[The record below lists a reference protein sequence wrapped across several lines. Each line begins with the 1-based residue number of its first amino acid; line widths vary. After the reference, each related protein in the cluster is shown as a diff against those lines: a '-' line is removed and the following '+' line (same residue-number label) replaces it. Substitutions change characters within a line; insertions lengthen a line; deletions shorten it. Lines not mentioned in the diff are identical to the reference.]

1 MDVDSVAL
9 ESFLELN
16 FPSDLN
22 VSPSI
27 DYPTLSAAEPAL
39 QATII
44 TQSQETNVHLDSN
57 TMPQFQT
64 TPKAAAM
71 SIVPAISSTA
81 TSEAQ
86 PTQVARP
93 SCGRPQRS
101 CRLNPDYNLRPR
113 SVQARIETEQ
123 RQRQQQQHQSSRK
136 EPKPKQ
142 KPQPLSKYRRKTANA
157 RERCRMQE
165 INQAF
170 EKLRAAV
177 PALPG
182 TVVEAEKPG
191 DTSKLT
197 KITTLR
203 LALTYISALTQV
215 LREADDRE
223 ENGSEVHSVQSIDS
237 LESSLDFG
245 DDPLLMPSDLVG
257 MILDSDGDSLQFSDA
272 STP

>member
-22 VSPSI
+22 FSTPI
-27 DYPTLSAAEPAL
+27 DYPTFNAVEPAL
-39 QATII
+39 QTTTLA
-44 TQSQETNVHLDSN
+44 QSQQANLPVVSN
-57 TMPQFQT
+57 TMLQFQT
-64 TPKAAAM
+64 TPQAATMDIAGA
-71 SIVPAISSTA
+71 VSSTA
-81 TSEAQ
+81 TSVAQ
-86 PTQVARP
+86 PSQVGQP
-93 SCGRPQRS
+93 SSSRPQRS

-123 RQRQQQQHQSSRK
+123 RRRQQQQHQSSRK

-142 KPQPLSKYRRKTANA
+142 KPPPLSKYRRKTANA

-165 INQAF
+165 INRAF
-170 EKLRAAV
+170 EELRAAV
-177 PALPG
+177 PVLPG

-203 LALTYISALTQV
+203 LAVNYIAALTQV
-215 LREADDRE
+215 LREANEGE
-223 ENGSEVHSVQSIDS
+223 ENGSEVDSVQSIDS

-245 DDPLLMPSDLVG
+245 EDPLLMPSDLVG
-257 MILDSDGDSLQFSDA
+257 MILESDGESLQLSDA
-272 STP
+272 PTP